1 MASPHDIFF
10 CLTPDARPENARKI
24 FGLQHNAC
32 WPQTSTTDIATEP
45 TIGSRES
52 TPAVVLE
59 NHSDHLALTFS
70 VLFALV
76 KDGKLP
82 SLKDGI
88 RFGTDPNHCHVL
100 LGHRG
105 TPGISGQHYT
115 ISVNQ
120 DLSVWLCDYSS
131 KHGTAV
137 TCNKQNSGQR
147 RRNERWILANPVGHP
162 GPYSRIVIQ
171 AGRVYLSVDLPNHA
185 SADSKYRKNL
195 QRLYAECQKAAR
207 DRDETTTIF
216 DGLDL
221 NSYPSTAAA
230 SGAITPDAR
239 PLYYSTA
246 VLGKGEFGEVS
257 LVVQARTGKHFAAK
271 TFFNHK
277 KKRRAGERDEA
288 WRRNIRR
295 EYDIA
300 AQNLHSNIV
309 KAFELQEE
317 PMTIIMEYYPDG
329 NIEDVR
335 HNLGETAYISAFG
348 QVLCALVFLHGNG
361 IVHRDLKP
369 ENILVQ
375 TKPHFKVAVTDFGLA
390 KMIQGD
396 VLLQTFCGTLLY
408 TAPEVYPGSGAGHDT
423 SADIW
428 SLSAIML
435 GWMFSL
441 PTRPLP
447 YNPKRPADWGC
458 RWHSRLISKLRDQDD
473 CVLTELL
480 SSMMQLKPHVR
491 SSARSCVAHG
501 LERRLFRWRES
512 DGVLVCIDDRT
523 EYEDESDTDDYG
535 GVEAAAAQTERST
548 PMTTTAIGEA
558 PKLGA
563 SVLQLQ
569 GGRVD
574 LLPGP
579 LVRGAPGAAIV
590 TGEERR
596 NDTPSD
602 GSYHD
607 LLHKKARTTNCVEV
621 SEASRRHIPARWK
634 YSWTATRPTF

>member
-1 MASPHDIFF
+1 MASPHNTFF
-10 CLTPDARPENARKI
+10 RLTPDARPENARMI
-24 FGLQHNAC
+24 FGLQHNAY
-32 WPQTSTTDIATEP
+32 WPQTSATDIATKP

-59 NHSDHLALTFS
+59 NHSGYLALTFS
-70 VLFALV
+70 DLFALV

-82 SLKDGI
+82 SLNDGI

-100 LGHRG
+100 LGYRG

-120 DLSVWLCDYSS
+120 DLSN
-131 KHGTAV
+131 G
-137 TCNKQNSGQR
+137 GQL

-171 AGRVYLSVDLPNHA
+171 AGRVYLSVDLHNHA
-185 SADSKYRKNL
+185 SADSKYRENL
-195 QRLYAECQKAAR
+195 QRLYAECQKAAH
-207 DRDETTTIF
+207 DRDESTTSF

-230 SGAITPDAR
+230 SGAITPDTR

-246 VLGKGEFGEVS
+246 VLGKVEFGEVS
-257 LVVQARTGKHFAAK
+257 LVVQARTGKYFAGK
-271 TFFNHK
+271 TFFNHN
-277 KKRRAGERDEA
+277 KKRHAGERDEA

-300 AQNLHSNIV
+300 SQNPQQHRESFRAAR
-309 KAFELQEE
+309 KT
-317 PMTIIMEYYPDG
+317 MTIIMEYYPGG

-335 HNLGETAYISAFG
+335 HDMGETVYISALG
-348 QVLCALVFLHGNG
+348 QVLCALVFLHRNG
-361 IVHRDLKP
+361 IVHWDLKP

-375 TKPHFKVAVTDFGLA
+375 TEPRFKVAVTDFGFA

-396 VLLQTFCGTLLY
+396 VLPQTFCGTLLY

-423 SADIW
+423 SVDIW
-428 SLSAIML
+428 SLSTFML
-435 GWMFSL
+435 GWMFGLPKRPSL
-441 PTRPLP
+441 
-447 YNPKRPADWGC
+447 YDPKRPADWGC
-458 RWHSRLISKLRDQDD
+458 RWHSRLISKVLDQDD

-480 SSMMQLKPHVR
+480 ISTMQLDPHLR
-491 SSARSCVAHG
+491 SSARACVAHG

-523 EYEDESDTDDYG
+523 ECEDESGTDDHG
-535 GVEAAAAQTERST
+535 GIEAAAAQTERSAPT
-548 PMTTTAIGEA
+548 TTTAIGEA
-558 PKLGA
+558 PRLGA
-563 SVLQLQ
+563 SVLQPQ

-574 LLPGP
+574 LLQGP
-579 LVRGAPGAAIV
+579 VVSGEPGAAIV
-590 TGEERR
+590 TGDQRR
-596 NDTPSD
+596 NS
-602 GSYHD
+602 GYND
-607 LLHKKARTTNCVEV
+607 LLHKKARTTNCAEV
-621 SEASRRHIPARWK
+621 SEA
-634 YSWTATRPTF
+634 